1 MPRFP
6 GDLIAELEE
15 SAGDAAY
22 RALARAS
29 GGTEVRADVAR
40 EVEATLRWRVDRGR
54 DTDRRH
60 RASSSSGL
68 LDLELARDAV
78 QLALPLVA
86 PVTES
91 LREARRQRFL
101 LDELAVAF
109 EDAPD
114 GARVAERDAV
124 RDVEACLLA
133 HVVQV
138 VRELS
143 REPFELQLRGDLRF
157 ERDGR
162 AGIAAHGVSGGA
174 FMRDEDFGVRKVEAF
189 DLDRPVAPLVAA
201 LREGLPYSR
210 QILSEL
216 RSEHLEVGL
225 HGFSHQPFGRVADL
239 DRLHVELLLHDLRK
253 LGIAVEGSV
262 VAIVRVEHHDELR
275 ERHSRLHRGGRAR
288 GATELD
294 DPTGGTHAPLEIVV
308 DERRVGWRVARV
320 VDRRRRARRRAAHQV
335 LEHLLGDERHDRR
348 EQADERGERL
358 VEG

>member
-1 MPRFP
+1 MPGFP
-6 GDLIAELEE
+6 RDLVAEPEE
-15 SAGDAAY
+15 TAGDAAY
-22 RALARAS
+22 RALNRAP

-54 DTDRRH
+54 DADRRH
-60 RASSSSGL
+60 RASSRSGL

-78 QLALPLVA
+78 QLALPVVA
-86 PVTES
+86 PVMES

-101 LDELAVAF
+101 LDEVAVAL

-114 GARVAERDAV
+114 RARVAERDAV
-124 RDVEACLLA
+124 RDVETGLLA

-138 VRELS
+138 VRQLS
-143 REPFELQLRGDLRF
+143 RESFELQLRGDLRF

-162 AGIAAHGVSGGA
+162 AGIAAHGVSGRA
-174 FMRDEDFGVRKVEAF
+174 FVRDEDFGVRKVEAF
-189 DLDRPVAPLVAA
+189 DLDRPVAPLVST
-201 LREGLPYSR
+201 LRKGLSHSR

-225 HGFSHQPFGRVADL
+225 DGFSHQPFGRVADL

-275 ERHSRLHRGGRAR
+275 ERHPRLHRGRRAR

-294 DPTGGTHAPLEIVV
+294 DAACSTHAALEIVV
-308 DERRVGWRVARV
+308 DERRV
-320 VDRRRRARRRAAHQV
+320 
-335 LEHLLGDERHDRR
+335 E
-348 EQADERGERL
+348 
-358 VEG
+358 